1 MEEKTVNAPLKIEP
15 KRRGMRKSYGEHI
28 FDAFNILFMLF
39 LMVIMLFPFW
49 NTIVTSFNDARDS
62 IRGPLFFLP
71 RVPTLYNYKI
81 VFGNKSLLTAGF
93 ISVARTVLG
102 TVAGVV
108 LSFMLS
114 YVLSVKTFVFRK
126 FFNIFLMLTMYIN
139 AGLIPTYLLFKDL
152 HLLNSFWVYIVPS
165 LVGAFN
171 VIILRTYISSLP
183 DSYAEA
189 AKIEGAGELRIM
201 FTIIFPLCMPV
212 IATVAL
218 WIAVGQWNSWFDT
231 YIYNPGNSKL
241 TTLQYEMMKI
251 ISSSMQQSTSQ
262 PEYITNQRVGTSNTV
277 TPNSLRA
284 AITVICTVPI
294 LFVYPFLQKYFVKG
308 VQIGGVKE

>member
-1 MEEKTVNAPLKIEP
+1 MEEKIVNAPVKEP
-15 KRRGMRKSYGEHI
+15 KRRAIRKSRGEHI
-28 FDAFNILFMLF
+28 FDAFNITFMLL

-49 NTIVTSFNDARDS
+49 NTIITSFNDARDS
-62 IRGPLFFLP
+62 IKGPLFLLP
-71 RVPTLYNYKI
+71 RVLSLYNYKI
-81 VFGNKSLLTAGF
+81 VFSNKDLLTAGMV
-93 ISVARTVLG
+93 SVARTLLG
-102 TVAGVV
+102 TVLSVV
-108 LSFMLS
+108 LSFMLA
-114 YVLSVKTFVFRK
+114 YVLSVKAFVLRK

-152 HLLNSFWVYIVPS
+152 HLLNSFWVYIIPS

-183 DSYAEA
+183 DSYVEA
-189 AKIEGAGELRIM
+189 AKIEGARELRIM
-201 FTIIFPLCMPV
+201 FTIVFPLCMPV

-231 YIYNPGNSKL
+231 YIYNPGNPKL

-251 ISSSMQQSTSQ
+251 ISSSMQQGTAST
-262 PEYITNQRVGTSNTV
+262 PPYITQGQTGPSTTV
-277 TPNSLRA
+277 TSSSLRA

-294 LFVYPFLQKYFVKG
+294 LFVYPFLQKYFVTG

>member
-1 MEEKTVNAPLKIEP
+1 
-15 KRRGMRKSYGEHI
+15 MRKSYGEHI
-28 FDAFNILFMLF
+28 FDAFNIVLMLL

-49 NTIVTSFNDARDS
+49 NTIITSFNDARDS
-62 IRGPLFFLP
+62 IKGPLFLLP
-71 RVPTLYNYKI
+71 RVATMYNYKI
-81 VFGNKSLLTAGF
+81 VFGNKSLLIAGVV
-93 ISVARTVLG
+93 SVARTVLG
-102 TVAGVV
+102 TVLGVV
-108 LSFMLS
+108 LSFMLA
-114 YVLSVKTFVFRK
+114 YVLSVKAFVFRK

-189 AKIEGAGELRIM
+189 AKIEGARELRIM
-201 FTIIFPLCMPV
+201 FTILFPLCMPV

-231 YIYNPGNSKL
+231 YIYNPGNPNL

-251 ISSSMQQSTSQ
+251 ISSSMQQTTSQ
-262 PEYITNQRVGTSNTV
+262 PPLNIMQQGGASYTV

-294 LFVYPFLQKYFVKG
+294 LFVYPFLQKYFVTG

>member
-1 MEEKTVNAPLKIEP
+1 MDENAAATVVSNKEP
-15 KRRGMRKSYGEHI
+15 KRRNIRKSPGEHI
-28 FDAFNILFMLF
+28 FDAFNVAFMLI

-49 NTIVTSFNDARDS
+49 NTVITSFNDAQDS
-62 IRGPLFFLP
+62 VRGTLILLP
-71 RVPTLYNYKI
+71 RVPTLYNYSI
-81 VFGNKSLLTAGF
+81 VFSNKDLLTAAF
-93 ISVARTVLG
+93 ISVSRTVLG
-102 TVAGVV
+102 TVLGVV
-108 LSFMLS
+108 FSFMLA
-114 YVLSVKTFVFRK
+114 YVLSVKVFVFRK

-139 AGLIPTYLLFKDL
+139 AGLIPTYFLFRDL
-152 HLLNSFWVYIVPS
+152 HLLDTFAVYIVPS

-183 DSYAEA
+183 DSYSEA
-189 AKIEGAGELRIM
+189 ARIEGAGELRIM
-201 FTIIFPLCMPV
+201 FAILFPLCMPV

-231 YIYNPGNSKL
+231 YIYNPGNPKL
-241 TTLQYEMMKI
+241 TTLQYEMMKT
-251 ISSSMQQSTSQ
+251 ISSSMQQTTSQ
-262 PEYITNQRVGTSNTV
+262 SSAANQRGSTIATV

-294 LFVYPFLQKYFVKG
+294 LFVYPFLQKYFVTG

>member
-1 MEEKTVNAPLKIEP
+1 MNKKI
-15 KRRGMRKSYGEHI
+15 KKSLGEHI
-28 FDAFNILFMLF
+28 FDCANFLFMLTIMF
-39 LMVIMLFPFW
+39 IMLYPFW
-49 NTIVTSFNDARDS
+49 NTVITSFNDARDS
-62 IRGPLFFLP
+62 IRGSLFFWP
-71 RVPTLYNYKI
+71 RIPTLYNYNI
-81 VFGNKSLLTAGF
+81 VFSNETLLNAGF

-102 TVAGVV
+102 TALSVV
-108 LSFMLS
+108 LSFMLA
-114 YVLSVKTFVFRK
+114 YVLSVKTFVFRR
-126 FFNIFLMLTMYIN
+126 FLNVFLVLTMYVN
-139 AGLIPTYLLFKDL
+139 AGLIPTYFLFRDLNLLG
-152 HLLNSFWVYIVPS
+152 SFWVYIIPN

-171 VIILRTYISSLP
+171 VIILRTYISGLP

-189 AKIEGAGELRIM
+189 ARIEGANEIRII

-231 YIYNPGNSKL
+231 YIYNPGQQNLS
-241 TTLQYEMMKI
+241 TLQYEMMKI
-251 ISSSMQQSTSQ
+251 LSSSMQMPGSTTTDYLAQQSGG
-262 PEYITNQRVGTSNTV
+262 VSNTV

-294 LFVYPFLQKYFVKG
+294 LAVYPFLQKYFVKG

>member
-1 MEEKTVNAPLKIEP
+1 MEENAAAIISNKEP
-15 KRRGMRKSYGEHI
+15 KRRIKKSPGEHI
-28 FDAFNILFMLF
+28 FDAFNIAFMII

-49 NTIVTSFNDARDS
+49 NTVITSFNDAQDS
-62 IRGPLFFLP
+62 VRGTLFFLP
-71 RVPTLYNYKI
+71 RVPTLYNYSI
-81 VFGNKSLLTAGF
+81 VFGNKDMLTAAV
-93 ISVARTVLG
+93 ISVLRTVLG
-102 TVAGVV
+102 TVLGVV
-108 LSFMLS
+108 LSFMLA

-139 AGLIPTYLLFKDL
+139 AGLIPTYFLYRDL
-152 HLLNSFWVYIVPS
+152 HLLDSFWVYIVPS

-183 DSYAEA
+183 DSYSEA
-189 AKIEGAGELRIM
+189 ARIEGASEIRIM
-201 FTIIFPLCMPV
+201 FAILFPLCMPV

-231 YIYNPGNSKL
+231 YIYNPGNKKL
-241 TTLQYEMMKI
+241 TTLQFEMMQT

-262 PEYITNQRVGTSNTV
+262 GSGANQRGGNIATV

-294 LFVYPFLQKYFVKG
+294 LFVYPFLQKYFVTG